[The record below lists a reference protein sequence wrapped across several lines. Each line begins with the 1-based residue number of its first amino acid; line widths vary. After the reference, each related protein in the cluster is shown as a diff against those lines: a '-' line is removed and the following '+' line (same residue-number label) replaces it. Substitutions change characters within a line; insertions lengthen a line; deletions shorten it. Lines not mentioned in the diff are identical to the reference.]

1 MEQGGR
7 GVRSPPPRPH
17 LLVPKTLLPNVFD
30 NTIKTDF
37 GEHIFCPQTT
47 QVLPKKHHEAGLPEQ
62 LPTDALSQIDY
73 GQTRYCKVVK
83 MTSELEH

>member
-1 MEQGGR
+1 MAEQGGK
-7 GVRSPPPRPH
+7 GVRSPPTSP
-17 LLVPKTLLPNVFD
+17 LVPKTLLPNVFD

-73 GQTRYCKVVK
+73 GQTRYCEVAT
-83 MTSELEH
+83 MTSGLEY